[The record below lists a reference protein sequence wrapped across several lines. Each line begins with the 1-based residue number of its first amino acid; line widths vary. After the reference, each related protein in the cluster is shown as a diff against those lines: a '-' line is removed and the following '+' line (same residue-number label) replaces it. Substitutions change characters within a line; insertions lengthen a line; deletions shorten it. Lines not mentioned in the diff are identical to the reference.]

1 MKIYMEV
8 SLYDFEAWSGGA
20 DTLNRVI
27 DADKVEELEN
37 LLEELYPEGLSDTE
51 LNDILWFEE
60 DWVYEILGIR
70 TESEIRAE
78 IESVQEEMDE
88 LMENFDEEC
97 EAEELNED
105 QKNALWNGAYRL
117 DYETMEEH
125 IAELEAEIDK
135 W

>member
-27 DADKVEELEN
+27 DNGKVEELEN

-70 TESEIRAE
+70 TESDIKAE

-88 LMENFDEEC
+88 LMDNFLDEI
-97 EAEELNED
+97 EELNED

-125 IAELEAEIDK
+125 IAELEAELDN

>member
-1 MKIYMEV
+1 MEV

-27 DADKVEELEN
+27 DNGKVEELEN

-60 DWVYEILGIR
+60 DWVYENLGIR

-78 IESVQEEMDE
+78 IERLKQEQ
-88 LMENFDEEC
+88 N
-97 EAEELNED
+97 N
-105 QKNALWNGAYRL
+105 K
-117 DYETMEEH
+117 
-125 IAELEAEIDK
+125 
-135 W
+135 